1 LDAHR
6 WAVDIV
12 GADARTYPALEK
24 ASNMSEDYY
33 YRRQLGAADLLPAIG
48 VGIAAGLAG
57 FYLVQLLVQRTPLV
71 PSAAPVR
78 EPPLPDATSGP
89 AGEWDRSLAPGG

>member
-1 LDAHR
+1 M
-6 WAVDIV
+6 
-12 GADARTYPALEK
+12 GADARTYRALEK

-33 YRRQLGAADLLPAIG
+33 YRRQLGVSDLMPAIG

-71 PSAAPVR
+71 PSAALVR
-78 EPPLPDATSGP
+78 EPPLPDPKSGP
-89 AGEWDRSLAPGG
+89 AGAWDRTRGG

>member
-1 LDAHR
+1 
-6 WAVDIV
+6 
-12 GADARTYPALEK
+12 
-24 ASNMSEDYY
+24 MSEDYY

-71 PSAAPVR
+71 PSPAPVR
-78 EPPLPDATSGP
+78 EPPLPDAKSGP
-89 AGEWDRSLAPGG
+89 AGQWDRSPPPGG

>member
-1 LDAHR
+1 
-6 WAVDIV
+6 
-12 GADARTYPALEK
+12 
-24 ASNMSEDYY
+24 MSEDYY
-33 YRRQLGAADLLPAIG
+33 YRRRLGATELMPAIG

-78 EPPLPDATSGP
+78 EPRMPDPRSGP
-89 AGEWDRSLAPGG
+89 AGAWDKPPGG

>member
-1 LDAHR
+1 MR
-6 WAVDIV
+6 IVGPVDIV
-12 GADARTYPALEK
+12 GANARTYPALEK

-48 VGIAAGLAG
+48 AGVAVGLAG

-78 EPPLPDATSGP
+78 EPPLPDARSGP
-89 AGEWDRSLAPGG
+89 SGRWDRAPGG